1 MQPREVDPT
10 DERVLER
17 NYDYAQRNVRLLA
30 MWYECDVEQMLVLL
44 AEHGIELS
52 RNDRLEFGTQYRAV
66 RDRFERDGGW
76 TH

>member
-30 MWYECDVEQMLVLL
+30 MWYECDVERILVLL

-52 RNDRLEFGTQYRAV
+52 RNDRLEFGTQYRAA
-66 RDRFERDGGW
+66 RDRFERNGEW

>member
-10 DERVLER
+10 DGRVLER

-30 MWYECDVEQMLVLL
+30 MWYECDVERVLELL

-52 RNDRLEFGTQYRAV
+52 RNDRLEFGSYYRSV
-66 RDRFERDGGW
+66 RRASNVTESRAK
-76 TH
+76 